1 MKFTFSSCE
10 AKLPKLSLFCGT
22 SGAGEI
28 PQLNILFRDY
38 FSALKTRWVFFSYF
52 LLYNVKLVLG
62 GNEKMKKYNV
72 LLSVCLMIFIL
83 FVFYNTRIIRAFD
96 DAARKIIL
104 SFRDE
109 ALNEL
114 FIAFTYIGDA
124 TILGVLCIF
133 SVTGLFL
140 FRSWL
145 SGILLLA
152 SIGIS
157 YGLNLVL
164 KNAFER
170 ERPLGN
176 RLLEEDGFSFPSGN
190 AMVGTSFYL
199 FSAFLLYQRYQKPWI
214 LWIGT
219 ILPFF
224 LGLSRV
230 YVGVHYPSDILAGFS
245 FGLAFCVC
253 LAVIYKKLNANSE
266 EIKNNKNT
274 YL

>member
-1 MKFTFSSCE
+1 MK
-10 AKLPKLSLFCGT
+10 
-22 SGAGEI
+22 I
-28 PQLNILFRDY
+28 
-38 FSALKTRWVFFSYF
+38 
-52 LLYNVKLVLG
+52 
-62 GNEKMKKYNV
+62 MKKYSV
-72 LLSVCLMIFIL
+72 LLIVCMMSFIL
-83 FVFYNTRIIRAFD
+83 FVFYDTQIVRAFD
-96 DAARKIIL
+96 DAAREIIL

-109 ALNEL
+109 ALDEL
-114 FIAFTYIGDA
+114 VIGFTYVGDA
-124 TILGVLCIF
+124 KVLGALCLFGVI
-133 SVTGLFL
+133 GLFL
-140 FRSWL
+140 YRKWL
-145 SGILLLA
+145 SGILLVA
-152 SIGIS
+152 SIGLS

-170 ERPLGN
+170 ARPLGN

-224 LGLSRV
+224 LGISRV

-245 FGLAFCVC
+245 IGLAFCVC
-253 LAVIYKKLNANSE
+253 LAVIYKTLNTNSAE
-266 EIKNNKNT
+266 MQNNKNT

>member
-1 MKFTFSSCE
+1 MC
-10 AKLPKLSLFCGT
+10 
-22 SGAGEI
+22 
-28 PQLNILFRDY
+28 
-38 FSALKTRWVFFSYF
+38 F
-52 LLYNVKLVLG
+52 L
-62 GNEKMKKYNV
+62 
-72 LLSVCLMIFIL
+72 L
-83 FVFYNTRIIRAFD
+83 FVFYDARIVRAFD
-96 DAARKIIL
+96 DAAREIIL

-114 FIAFTYIGDA
+114 VIAFTYVGDA
-124 TILGVLCIF
+124 KVLGSLCIF
-133 SVTGLFL
+133 SVIGLFL
-140 FRSWL
+140 YRKWL

-152 SIGIS
+152 SIGSS
-157 YGLNLVL
+157 YVLNLVL

-190 AMVGTSFYL
+190 AMFGTSFYL

-224 LGLSRV
+224 LGISRV

-245 FGLAFCVC
+245 IGLAFCVC
-253 LAVIYKKLNANSE
+253 LAVIYKTLDSNSAE
-266 EIKNNKNT
+266 MQNNKNT

>member
-1 MKFTFSSCE
+1 
-10 AKLPKLSLFCGT
+10 
-22 SGAGEI
+22 
-28 PQLNILFRDY
+28 
-38 FSALKTRWVFFSYF
+38 
-52 LLYNVKLVLG
+52 
-62 GNEKMKKYNV
+62 MKKYSV
-72 LLSVCLMIFIL
+72 LLIVCMMSFIL
-83 FVFYNTRIIRAFD
+83 FVFYDTQIVRAFD
-96 DAARKIIL
+96 DAAREIIL

-114 FIAFTYIGDA
+114 VIGFTYVGDA
-124 TILGVLCIF
+124 KVLGALCIF
-133 SVTGLFL
+133 SVIGLFL
-140 FRSWL
+140 FRKWL

-152 SIGIS
+152 SIGLS

-214 LWIGT
+214 IWIGT

-224 LGLSRV
+224 LGISRV

-245 FGLAFCVC
+245 IGFASCVC
-253 LAVIYKKLNANSE
+253 LAVIYKTLNANSAE
-266 EIKNNKNT
+266 MQNNKNT

>member
-1 MKFTFSSCE
+1 
-10 AKLPKLSLFCGT
+10 
-22 SGAGEI
+22 
-28 PQLNILFRDY
+28 
-38 FSALKTRWVFFSYF
+38 
-52 LLYNVKLVLG
+52 
-62 GNEKMKKYNV
+62 MKKYYL
-72 LLSVCLMIFIL
+72 LLSVCIMCFLL
-83 FVFYNTRIIRAFD
+83 FVFYDARIVRAFD
-96 DAARKIIL
+96 DAAREIIL

-114 FIAFTYIGDA
+114 VIAFTYVGDA
-124 TILGVLCIF
+124 KVLGSLCIF
-133 SVTGLFL
+133 SVIGLFL
-140 FRSWL
+140 YRKWL

-152 SIGIS
+152 SIGSS
-157 YGLNLVL
+157 YVLNLVL

-224 LGLSRV
+224 LGISRV

-245 FGLAFCVC
+245 IGLAFCVC
-253 LAVIYKKLNANSE
+253 LAVIYKTLDSNSAE
-266 EIKNNKNT
+266 MQNNKNT

>member
-1 MKFTFSSCE
+1 MK
-10 AKLPKLSLFCGT
+10 
-22 SGAGEI
+22 
-28 PQLNILFRDY
+28 D
-38 FSALKTRWVFFSYF
+38 
-52 LLYNVKLVLG
+52 
-62 GNEKMKKYNV
+62 MKKYNI
-72 LLSVCLMIFIL
+72 LLSVCSVSFIL
-83 FVFYNTRIIRAFD
+83 LVFYDTRIVRAFD
-96 DAARKIIL
+96 DAARDIIL
-104 SFRDE
+104 SFRE
-109 ALNEL
+109 ESFNEL
-114 FIAFTYIGDA
+114 VIAFTYVGDA
-124 TILGVLCIF
+124 KVLGVLCII
-133 SVTGLFL
+133 SVIGLFL
-140 FRSWL
+140 VRKWL

-152 SIGIS
+152 SIGLS

-224 LGLSRV
+224 LGISRV

-245 FGLAFCVC
+245 IGLAFCVC
-253 LAVIYKKLNANSE
+253 LAVIYKTLDSNSAE
-266 EIKNNKNT
+266 MQNNKHT

>member
-1 MKFTFSSCE
+1 
-10 AKLPKLSLFCGT
+10 
-22 SGAGEI
+22 
-28 PQLNILFRDY
+28 
-38 FSALKTRWVFFSYF
+38 
-52 LLYNVKLVLG
+52 
-62 GNEKMKKYNV
+62 MKKYNV
-72 LLSVCLMIFIL
+72 LLSVCIMSFIL
-83 FVFYNTRIIRAFD
+83 FVFYDTRIVRAFD
-96 DAARKIIL
+96 DGAREIIL
-104 SFRDE
+104 SFRNE

-114 FIAFTYIGDA
+114 VIAFTYVGDA
-124 TILGVLCIF
+124 KVLGALCIF
-133 SVTGLFL
+133 SVIGLFL
-140 FRSWL
+140 FREWL
-145 SGILLLA
+145 RGILLLA
-152 SIGIS
+152 SIALS

-164 KNAFER
+164 KSAFER

-199 FSAFLLYQRYQKPWI
+199 FSAFLLYQKYPKPWI

-245 FGLAFCVC
+245 IGMAFFVC
-253 LAVIYKKLNANSE
+253 LAVIYKTFNANSRE
-266 EIKNNKNT
+266 MQNNKNT

>member
-1 MKFTFSSCE
+1 
-10 AKLPKLSLFCGT
+10 
-22 SGAGEI
+22 
-28 PQLNILFRDY
+28 
-38 FSALKTRWVFFSYF
+38 
-52 LLYNVKLVLG
+52 
-62 GNEKMKKYNV
+62 MKKYYL
-72 LLSVCLMIFIL
+72 LLSVCIMCFLL
-83 FVFYNTRIIRAFD
+83 FVFYDAQIVRAFD
-96 DAARKIIL
+96 DAAREIIL

-114 FIAFTYIGDA
+114 VIAFTYVGDA
-124 TILGVLCIF
+124 KVLGSLCIF
-133 SVTGLFL
+133 SVIGLFL
-140 FRSWL
+140 YRKWL

-152 SIGIS
+152 SIGSS
-157 YGLNLVL
+157 YVLNLVL

-224 LGLSRV
+224 LGISRV

-245 FGLAFCVC
+245 IGLAFCVC
-253 LAVIYKKLNANSE
+253 LAVIYKTLDSNSAE
-266 EIKNNKNT
+266 MQNNKNT

>member
-1 MKFTFSSCE
+1 
-10 AKLPKLSLFCGT
+10 
-22 SGAGEI
+22 
-28 PQLNILFRDY
+28 
-38 FSALKTRWVFFSYF
+38 
-52 LLYNVKLVLG
+52 
-62 GNEKMKKYNV
+62 MKKYSV
-72 LLSVCLMIFIL
+72 LLIFCMMSFIL
-83 FVFYNTRIIRAFD
+83 FVFYDTQIVRAFD
-96 DAARKIIL
+96 DGAREIIL

-114 FIAFTYIGDA
+114 VIGFTYVGDA
-124 TILGVLCIF
+124 KVLGALCLFGVI
-133 SVTGLFL
+133 GLFL
-140 FRSWL
+140 YRKWL
-145 SGILLLA
+145 SGILLVA
-152 SIGIS
+152 SIGLS

-170 ERPLGN
+170 ARPLEN
-176 RLLEEDGFSFPSGN
+176 RLLVEDGFSFPSGN

-224 LGLSRV
+224 LGISRV

-245 FGLAFCVC
+245 IGLAFCVC
-253 LAVIYKKLNANSE
+253 LAVIYKTLNTNSAE
-266 EIKNNKNT
+266 MQNNKNT